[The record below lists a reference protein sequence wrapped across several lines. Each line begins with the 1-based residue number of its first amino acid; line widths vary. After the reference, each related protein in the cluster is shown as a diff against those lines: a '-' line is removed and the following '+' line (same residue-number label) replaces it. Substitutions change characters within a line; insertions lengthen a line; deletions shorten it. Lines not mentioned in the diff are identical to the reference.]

1 MLARNTT
8 LRFFNLSGNLITD
21 EGLTAISRALMS
33 NRASSLLDLQVS
45 GPWLCRV
52 SCVVCRVSCVVCRVS
67 CVVCRVCRVSCVSC
81 VVCVVCVVC
90 LTKMR
95 TARRC

>member
-1 MLARNTT
+1 MCVYLHSGGKAFASMLARNTT

-45 GPWLCRV
+45 GTWLCVCACCVLRV
-52 SCVVCRVSCVVCRVS
+52 
-67 CVVCRVCRVSCVSC
+67 
-81 VVCVVCVVC
+81 
-90 LTKMR
+90 
-95 TARRC
+95 